1 MSDTTNNTNSEPST
15 NTSAGA
21 GTGAGADTSA
31 GAGAGATASFSD
43 FSSKDV
49 VSGSKDFLESN
60 SWVAKLAFLLM
71 VVIGFVILF
80 RLMISFITWIFS
92 PSGKVVLINGLQN
105 GSVST
110 TISQDPNN
118 KSSITILRSENEK
131 DGIEFT
137 WSVWL
142 YLNGFHNGNSYHHVF
157 NKGNTTTAHKSNSDF
172 PGTNTPNNA
181 PGLYINPNYDGFRV
195 IMNSFSNPYQEV
207 IEVTDLPMSK
217 WINIVIRVQDKN
229 CDIYVNGR
237 LVKRRVM
244 TDVVKQNY
252 DDVHV
257 SLNGGFSGYLSNLT
271 YFNRSISITQ
281 IQDIISIGPNLKPVS
296 KALDL
301 TDSKP
306 RYLSNR
312 WYYDQTTS

>member
-1 MSDTTNNTNSEPST
+1 M
-15 NTSAGA
+15 
-21 GTGAGADTSA
+21 ADTSNTEPSA
-31 GAGAGATASFSD
+31 GAGAGADTGAADSGAGAGAGSTASFSD
-43 FSSKDV
+43 FSSKDM
-49 VSGSKDFLESN
+49 VSGSRDFLESN

-110 TISQDPNN
+110 TISQDPEN

-142 YLNGFHNGNSYHHVF
+142 YLNGFQDGSSYHHVF
-157 NKGNTTTAHKSNSDF
+157 NKGNVATSTSTGDF
-172 PGTNTPNNA
+172 PGTTTPNNA
-181 PGLYINPNYDGFRV
+181 PGLYINPKYDGFRV
-195 IMNSFSNPYQEV
+195 IMNSFNNPYQEV

-217 WINIVIRVQDKN
+217 WINIVIRVQDRN

-237 LVKRRVM
+237 LVKRRIM
-244 TDVVKQNY
+244 TEVVKQNY

-271 YFNRSISITQ
+271 YFNRAISITQ
-281 IQDIISIGPNLKPVS
+281 IQDIISVGPNTKPIS

-301 TDSKP
+301 TPSKP
-306 RYLSNR
+306 KYLSNR
-312 WYYDQTTS
+312 WYFDQTSA

>member
-1 MSDTTNNTNSEPST
+1 MADTSNTNASSD
-15 NTSAGA
+15 SSGSADAGA
-21 GTGAGADTSA
+21 GTGAT
-31 GAGAGATASFSD
+31 TNASFSD
-43 FSSKDV
+43 FSSKDM

-92 PSGKVVLINGLQN
+92 PSGKVILINGLQS
-105 GSVST
+105 GSVSS
-110 TISQDPNN
+110 TISQDPEN

-131 DGIEFT
+131 DGIEFS

-142 YLNGFHNGNSYHHVF
+142 YLNGFQDSSSYHHVF
-157 NKGNTTTAHKSNSDF
+157 NKGNVATSVATAQY

-195 IMNSFSNPYQEV
+195 IMNSFTNPYQEI
-207 IEVTDLPMSK
+207 IEVTELPMAK
-217 WINIVIRVQDKN
+217 WVNIVIRVQDKN

-237 LVKRRVM
+237 LVKRRIM
-244 TDVVKQNY
+244 TEVVKQNY

-271 YFNRSISITQ
+271 YYNRSISITQ
-281 IQDIISIGPNLKPVS
+281 IQDIISVGPNLKPVS

-301 TDSKP
+301 TQSKP
-306 RYLSNR
+306 GYLSNR
-312 WYYDQTTS
+312 WYFNQTSA

>member
-1 MSDTTNNTNSEPST
+1 MADTS
-15 NTSAGA
+15 NTSANAEPSGD
-21 GTGAGADTSA
+21 TGAGDGA
-31 GAGAGATASFSD
+31 GLGAAGAGATASFSD
-43 FSSKDV
+43 FSSKNV
-49 VSGSKDFLESN
+49 VSGSTDFLESN

-71 VVIGFVILF
+71 VIIGFVILF

-92 PSGKVVLINGLQN
+92 PSGKVILVNGLQN
-105 GSVST
+105 GSVSS

-142 YLNGFHNGNSYHHVF
+142 YLNGFEDSSSYHHVF
-157 NKGNTTTAHKSNSDF
+157 NKGNTSTSQPTPTGNF
-172 PGTNTPNNA
+172 PGTTTPNNA

-195 IMNSFSNPYQEV
+195 IMNSFNNPYQEV
-207 IEVTDLPMSK
+207 IEVTDLPMAK

-237 LVKRRVM
+237 LVKRRIM
-244 TDVVKQNY
+244 TEVVKQNY

-271 YFNRSISITQ
+271 YYNRSVSVTE
-281 IQDIISIGPNLKPVS
+281 IQDIISVGPNLKPVS

-301 TDSKP
+301 TNNAP
-306 RYLSNR
+306 RFLSNR
-312 WYYDQTTS
+312 WYFDQTTA